1 MKAIIFNCIGALGN
15 IYKYVV
21 ICKDDEVD
29 KAIKCEKD
37 SCVKIDS
44 YSIVSL
50 YEYICTHKGSKSI
63 KL

>member
-29 KAIKCEKD
+29 KTIKCEKD
-37 SCVKIDS
+37 SYVKIDS

-50 YEYICTHKGSKSI
+50 YEYKGNKSI

>member
-15 IYKYVV
+15 IYNYVV

-37 SCVKIDS
+37 SYVKIDS

-50 YEYICTHKGSKSI
+50 YECIRTHKGYKSI